1 MNYGVSQ
8 DHLTKFCVLRAP
20 VTERAHGAEVDFQL
34 ANSFLLL
41 GAPAIP
47 HSDKGSQFTSHVITE
62 LKEAWPELKLVH
74 GEPRRPQ
81 SLDSANSGIKDN
93 VSGLAS

>member
-1 MNYGVSQ
+1 MSH

-20 VTERAHGAEVDFQL
+20 ATEPGAEVVFQL

-41 GAPAIP
+41 GAPAIL
-47 HSDKGSQFTSHVITE
+47 HSDRGSRFTSHVITE
-62 LKEAWPELKLVH
+62 LKEAWPESKLVH
-74 GEPRRPQ
+74 GEPEPRRPQ
-81 SLDSANSGIKDN
+81 NQDSANSGIKDN